1 MGGEDGRIA
10 GQQPVPSRS
19 QQQPAGDSSRGVW
32 RPDQER
38 PETDAQRE
46 PGDALDRL
54 PGDDLPGDLP
64 ADATGFVFP
73 GAQPDVITPAWLRA
87 RNRFLIREFLGS
99 VPRSEPNA
107 TIALFRSDGTI
118 RVLTRADF
126 TAAIDRLR
134 PRMRQIM
141 RLSHEERWQRSKIC
155 EHLNGISL
163 TTFER
168 DHTEAFNALLQLPDE
183 DE

>member
-10 GQQPVPSRS
+10 GQQSAPSRS
-19 QQQPAGDSSRGVW
+19 QRPAGDPSRGAW
-32 RPDQER
+32 RPEHER
-38 PETDAQRE
+38 PEAGAQRE
-46 PGDALDRL
+46 PGDAFERL
-54 PGDDLPGDLP
+54 PGDDLPGEISG
-64 ADATGFVFP
+64 DATGFVFP
-73 GAQPDVITPAWLRA
+73 GTTPDVITPAWLRA

-141 RLSHEERWQRSKIC
+141 RLSNEERWPRSKVC
-155 EHLNGISL
+155 ELLNGISL
-163 TTFER
+163 STFER